1 LGKKISLF
9 LLVLMMLTMLA
20 CTGPAECAAT
30 VNVYGYT
37 DRYYYLPGESVK
49 LMFWVYNE
57 GPDKIILENVTV
69 RFPWHRPVW
78 DGNITIPA
86 ANTVLDKGQSWNKNI
101 TFTIPND
108 SRASSGPI
116 SVEVVYTIGSNTYR
130 DTRTACPLNINPLP
144 ELSLKDMDKLLTLIT
159 VQVVLVIVCTI
170 ILAATIF
177 LSARRPKVVLEESEK
192 TE

>member
-1 LGKKISLF
+1 
-9 LLVLMMLTMLA
+9 MLA
-20 CTGPAECAAT
+20 FARPTECVAT
-30 VNVYGYT
+30 VTVYGYT
-37 DRYYYLPGESVK
+37 DKYYYSPGESVK

-69 RFPWHRPVW
+69 QFPWHKPVW

-86 ANTVLDKGQSWNKNI
+86 ANTVLDKGQSWNRNV

-108 SRASSGPI
+108 GRANNGGPI
-116 SVEVVYTIGSNTYR
+116 SVEVVYWIGGTVYK
-130 DTRTACPLNINPLP
+130 TKQTACSLNINPLP
-144 ELSLKDMDKLLTLIT
+144 ELALKDMDKLLTLIT

-177 LSARRPKVVLEESEK
+177 LSRRRPKTVFEEETK
-192 TE
+192 AE

>member
-1 LGKKISLF
+1 
-9 LLVLMMLTMLA
+9 MLA
-20 CTGPAECAAT
+20 CTSPAECAAT

-37 DRYYYLPGESVK
+37 DKYYYLPGESVTFR
-49 LMFWVYNE
+49 FWVYNE
-57 GPDKIILENVTV
+57 GPDKIILENVTI
-69 RFPWHRPVW
+69 RFPWYKPVW

-108 SRASSGPI
+108 GRAKSGYI
-116 SVEVVYTIGSNTYR
+116 EVEVVYWIGSTAYKPPPQTAYWLYVNT
-130 DTRTACPLNINPLP
+130 TP
-144 ELSLKDMDKLLTLIT
+144 ESSLKDMDKLLTLIT
-159 VQVVLVIVCTI
+159 IQVVLVVVCTI

-177 LSARRPKVVLEESEK
+177 LSARRPKMVLEESEK